1 MADAPHLTA
10 PVKTK
15 EMPKGIPYIIGNEAA
30 ERYSFYGMKAILVIF
45 MTKYLMDSDGAR
57 APMTETEATT
67 WFHLFN
73 SAVYFTPL
81 LGAIV
86 ADAFLGKYKTIVS
99 LSIVYC
105 LGHLAL
111 ALDETRLGLA
121 VGLTLIAIGAGG
133 IKPCVSAHVGDQFG
147 KTNGHLLTKIFGW
160 FYFSINF
167 GAFASQIMT
176 PILLDLYGPHVAF
189 GVPGGLMLL
198 ATIVFWMGRRVFIHI
213 PAGGM
218 AFLRE
223 TFSKEGLKIIGRL
236 CIIYLFVAVFWALF
250 DQSGSKWVLQA
261 DRMDRNWLG
270 FEWLPSQINAINP
283 IMIMVFIPIFT
294 WLIYPGLN
302 KVFPLTPLRKIGIGF
317 FVAVP
322 SFVIPAWIEMQIN
335 AGELPNIIWQ
345 ILAYVFLTAA
355 EVFISI
361 TALEFSYT
369 QAPKK
374 MKSLILGFFLMSVS
388 LGNLFTAG
396 VNHFIQNPAPSF
408 KPDMNGTYVLRLTAH
423 DGDNNATD
431 TVTYWVGPKQA
442 ELGFFKKVWHGLR
455 GGKRDGNA
463 AGTISKAP
471 PEANAGFLRAVPP
484 GTPVRMFGSA
494 AKGDAKGSFT
504 YRWNFVAVPEGST
517 ITDANLTAA
526 DSRNPVF
533 TPDVKGDYK
542 LEFSVLVGNE
552 ASYHLNPE
560 TGQAELIKPFVAKD
574 TTTIR
579 VTRKNLAPVASAGS
593 DQNASLGSEIKL
605 NGTGTTD
612 PNDPSGGSLTYE
624 WSVVSAPEGSKLT
637 DESIKGRTFAGP
649 TSKLKGPNYYL
660 FFAGAM
666 LVAGLVFIPVARWYQ
681 PKEYLQDEADDGED
695 AEESPENTD
704 DSDDAAEDDAEPDK
718 A

>member
-1 MADAPHLTA
+1 MAESQYRTA
-10 PVKTK
+10 PVKSPGL
-15 EMPKGIPYIIGNEAA
+15 PKGIPYIIGNEAA

-57 APMTETEATT
+57 APMSESEATT

-86 ADAFLGKYKTIVS
+86 ADAFFGKYKTIVS

-160 FYFSINF
+160 FYFSINL

-176 PILLDLYGPHVAF
+176 PVLLDRFGPHVAF

-198 ATIVFWMGRRVFIHI
+198 ATIVFWMGRKVFIHI
-213 PAGGM
+213 PSGGM
-218 AFLRE
+218 DFLRE

-270 FEWLPSQINAINP
+270 IEWLPSQINAINP

-302 KVFPLTPLRKIGIGF
+302 KVFPLTPLRKMGIGF

-345 ILAYVFLTAA
+345 LLAYTFLTAA

-388 LGNLFTAG
+388 IGNLFTAG

-408 KPDMNGTYVLRLTAH
+408 TPDVNGTYVLQFTAS
-423 DGDNNATD
+423 DGKN
-431 TVTYWVGPKQA
+431 TVTNSVTYKVGPKQ
-442 ELGFFKKVWHGLR
+442 EEPGILKKIWNGLK
-455 GGKRDGNA
+455 GGPRNGKSGSSI
-463 AGTISKAP
+463 TKAP
-471 PEANAGFLRAVPP
+471 PTANAGLLRAVPL
-484 GTPVRMFGSA
+484 GTSVRMFGSA
-494 AKGDAKGSFT
+494 TKGDAKGSFA
-504 YRWNFVAVPEGST
+504 YRWNFVETPAGST
-517 ITDANLTAA
+517 LTDANMTAA

-533 TPDVKGDYK
+533 TPDVEGEYQ
-542 LEFSVLVGNE
+542 LQLTVLVGNT
-552 ASYHLNPE
+552 ANYHLNPQ
-560 TGQAELIKPFVAKD
+560 TGQAELVPPNVAQDTATIK
-574 TTTIR
+574 
-579 VTRKNLAPVASAGS
+579 VTSENLAPVVSAGS
-593 DQNASLGSEIKL
+593 DQNASVGAEIKL
-605 NGTGTTD
+605 DGTDTTD
-612 PNDPSGGSLTYE
+612 PNGDELIYAWTLVTWPQD
-624 WSVVSAPEGSKLT
+624 SKLT
-637 DESIKGRTFAGP
+637 NEDINGRQYAGA

-660 FFAGAM
+660 FFAGCM
-666 LVAGLVFIPVARWYQ
+666 LLAGIIFIPVALIYQ
-681 PKEYLQDEADDGED
+681 PKDYLQDEEGSEKDSPESDEEDADDD
-695 AEESPENTD
+695 
-704 DSDDAAEDDAEPDK
+704 EPDK

>member
-1 MADAPHLTA
+1 MADAPYLTA
-10 PVKTK
+10 PVKSK
-15 EMPKGIPYIIGNEAA
+15 ELPKGIPYIIGNEAA

-57 APMTETEATT
+57 APMSETEATT

-86 ADAFLGKYKTIVS
+86 ADAFFGKYKTIVS

-147 KTNGHLLTKIFGW
+147 KSNGHLLTKIFGW
-160 FYFSINF
+160 FYFSINL

-176 PILLDLYGPHVAF
+176 PILLDRFGPHIAF

-198 ATIVFWMGRRVFIHI
+198 ATIVFWMGRREFVHI
-213 PAGGM
+213 PAGGID
-218 AFLRE
+218 FLRE

-270 FEWLPSQINAINP
+270 IEWLPSQINAINP
-283 IMIMVFIPIFT
+283 IMIMVFIPIFA

-302 KVFPLTPLRKIGIGF
+302 KVFPLTPLRKMGIGF

-322 SFVIPAWIEMQIN
+322 SFLIPAWIEMQIN
-335 AGELPNIIWQ
+335 AGHLPNIIWQ
-345 ILAYVFLTAA
+345 LLAYVFLTAA

-388 LGNLFTAG
+388 MGNLFTAG
-396 VNHFIQNPAPSF
+396 VNHFIQNES
-408 KPDMNGTYVLRLTAH
+408 
-423 DGDNNATD
+423 
-431 TVTYWVGPKQA
+431 
-442 ELGFFKKVWHGLR
+442 
-455 GGKRDGNA
+455 
-463 AGTISKAP
+463 
-471 PEANAGFLRAVPP
+471 P
-484 GTPVRMFGSA
+484 G
-494 AKGDAKGSFT
+494 
-504 YRWNFVAVPEGST
+504 
-517 ITDANLTAA
+517 
-526 DSRNPVF
+526 F
-533 TPDVKGDYK
+533 TPDVKGTYVVRLKANDGETTVDREITINAAEELPEDKAPSQEKRKPSVDAGHFRAVPAGELVRLYGTASKGDYNGAFRYSWNWVQLPEDSQLDAAALK
-542 LEFSVLVGNE
+542 LANTRNPHFTPDVEGNYELQFTVQVGDSEEATDSSKVVLQVTNE
-552 ASYHLNPE
+552 NLPPVV
-560 TGQAELIKPFVAKD
+560 QAD
-574 TTTIR
+574 
-579 VTRKNLAPVASAGS
+579 
-593 DQNASLGSEIKL
+593 DNATVVIGKTAALRGMESF
-605 NGTGTTD
+605 D
-612 PNDPSGGSLTYE
+612 PNGDELTYE
-624 WSVVSAPEGSKLT
+624 WSVVSVPDGSNVTTETLT
-637 DESIKGRTFAGP
+637 GRQFAGP
-649 TSKLKGPNYYL
+649 SSKLKGPYYYL

-666 LVAGLVFIPVARWYQ
+666 LLAALLFIPVARWYQ
-681 PKEYLQDEADDGED
+681 PKEYLQDEADDAGSD
-695 AEESPENTD
+695 ANDT
-704 DSDDAAEDDAEPDK
+704 DSDITEDDLRAKPE
-718 A
+718 